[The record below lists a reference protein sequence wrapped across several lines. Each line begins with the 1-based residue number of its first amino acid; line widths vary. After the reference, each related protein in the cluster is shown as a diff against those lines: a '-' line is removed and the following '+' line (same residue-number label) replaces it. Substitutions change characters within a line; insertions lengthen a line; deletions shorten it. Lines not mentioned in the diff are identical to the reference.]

1 MQEYLKHAS
10 ANDVMNK
17 DNFVEACLNCR
28 WKFDRELH
36 LQEMFR
42 SDESNEQKK
51 IAKKSSANLFYAF
64 QNFYQSIKIPKVFL
78 LLACA

>member
-28 WKFDRELH
+28 WKFDRELR
-36 LQEMFR
+36 LQENFR
-42 SDESNEQKK
+42 INENNEQKFRNS
-51 IAKKSSANLFYAF
+51 KKVLGQFILRVSEFLSVNKNLE
-64 QNFYQSIKIPKVFL
+64 SVPKS
-78 LLACA
+78 

>member
-42 SDESNEQKK
+42 SDKSNEQKK
-51 IAKKSSANLFYAF
+51 NSKKVLGQFILRVSEFLSVNK
-64 QNFYQSIKIPKVFL
+64 NSKSI
-78 LLACA
+78 